1 MTNEEKRE
9 FDQLKAEVRQLRQAV
24 AEQAAALN
32 RRGQAI
38 AGYEDVVSKQRHRIR
53 ELERMLFGQS
63 RERFMGDPNQTSME
77 FENLSDEQTE
87 QAVAESE
94 AEEEPETVTV
104 ERRKPARRGE
114 GVRFAEEVEESHVY
128 LDPEEPV
135 DDAVCVGEETSV
147 KISYT
152 PSKIVK
158 VVYHRRKYITR
169 EDAEGKCSQLIAP
182 VPGVADRCEACP
194 DLLAHIAVSKYAD
207 HLPIHRQ
214 LKMLERNGISVPAS
228 TMESWQR
235 ITARVLRPLYA
246 VLRRLVVN
254 QTYVQ
259 ADESPLPVLDRDNPG
274 ATHRGYMWVYH
285 AVTAKLLFFEYQ
297 KGRGGKFPLET
308 LRDFRGYLQTDGY
321 DAYLQFEKMPKVT
334 HVGCW
339 AHARR
344 KFEHALNND
353 RVRAEHVLSEI
364 RKLYAVERE
373 AAESGTDAALVKAL
387 RLEKSLPIVN
397 RLGEYL
403 AGEYKKVLP
412 KSPIGEAINYC
423 TERWTTLSN
432 YMLDGNLKIDNNLVE
447 NAIRPLALGRKN
459 YLFAGSHQ
467 AAEDIAMYYSFFA
480 CCKLNGINPEKWLVH
495 VLEQIS
501 YTKPS
506 QYLSLLPSKIKS
518 ETLC

>member
-1 MTNEEKRE
+1 MTNEERQE
-9 FDQLKAEVRQLRQAV
+9 FEQLKTEVRQLRQAV
-24 AEQAAALN
+24 EHRDQT
-32 RRGQAI
+32 I
-38 AGYEDVVSKQRHRIR
+38 SGYEDVVSRQRHRIR
-53 ELERMLFGQS
+53 ELERMLFGQR
-63 RERFMGDPNQTSME
+63 RERFIGDPNQTSME
-77 FENLSDEQTE
+77 FEALSDEQAE
-87 QAVAESE
+87 QAVAEAK
-94 AEEEPETVTV
+94 AEEEPETETVTV

-114 GVRFAEEVEESHVY
+114 GVRCAEEVEEKHVY

-135 DDAVCVGEETSV
+135 DNAVCVGEETSV

-169 EDAEGKCSQLIAP
+169 EDSEGRCRQLIAP

-207 HLPIHRQ
+207 HLPIYRQ
-214 LKMLERNGISVPAS
+214 LKMLERGGVSVPAS

-235 ITARVLRPLYA
+235 ITARALRPLHA

-254 QTYVQ
+254 QSYVQ
-259 ADESPLPVLDRDNPG
+259 ADESPLPVLDRDKPG

-308 LRDFRGYLQTDGY
+308 LRDFRGHLQTDGY
-321 DAYLQFEKMPKVT
+321 DAYLQFERMPHVT

-353 RVRAEHVLSEI
+353 RIRAEHALSEI

-373 AAESGTDAALVKAL
+373 AAESGLDAEQTKAL
-387 RLEKSLPIVN
+387 RLEKSLPVIN

-403 AGEYKKVLP
+403 AGEYKNVLP
-412 KSPIGEAINYC
+412 KSPMGQAICYC
-423 TERWTTLSN
+423 TERWTVLSN
-432 YMLDGNLKIDNNLVE
+432 YLLDGNLKIDNNLVE

-467 AAEDIAMYYSFFA
+467 AAEDIAMYYSFLA
-480 CCKLNGINPEKWLVH
+480 CCKLNGINPEKWLSL
-495 VLEQIS
+495 VLEKIP
-501 YTKPS
+501 YAKPS
-506 QYLSLLPSKIKS
+506 QYPSLLPSQINF
-518 ETLC
+518 ENLR